1 MNDKGAVLNRRE
13 RIEDTLAQ
21 HLSLLHLEVLDESH
35 GHHVPA
41 GAESHFKVVAVSEAF
56 SDKRLIQRHRLIN
69 ELVSDEFDQ
78 GMHALAIH
86 AYTQAEWQE
95 RFSEA
100 PMSPPCA
107 GGEKS
112 RDSTRL

>member
-1 MNDKGAVLNRRE
+1 MNDKSAVLNRRE
-13 RIEDTLAQ
+13 RIEDKLAQ

-41 GAESHFKVVAVSEAF
+41 GAGEPIKVVAVSEAF
-56 SDKRLIQRHRLIN
+56 ADKRLIQRHRLIH

-78 GMHALAIH
+78 GMHAIAIH

-95 RFSEA
+95 RFSVTLCH
-100 PMSPPCA
+100 SLR
-107 GGEKS
+107 KW
-112 RDSTRL
+112 